1 MKLNTLFIITGILGL
16 FFGLLTVLMPGDFSE
31 FYGGTLTDAGKFDT
45 QLQGAAYLGVAF
57 LLFFALKAK
66 EAAARKAIVI
76 GSLVHFVI
84 GLVISLK
91 WQLVGT
97 VNVWGW
103 STVAIFALLALGYL
117 YFLVKGFE

>member
-16 FFGLLTVLMPGDFSE
+16 FFGLLTVLVPGGFSE
-31 FYGGTLTDAGKFDT
+31 FYGGALTNAGKFDT
-45 QLQGAAYLGVAF
+45 QLQGAAYLGFAF

-84 GLVISLK
+84 GIIISLK
-91 WQLVGT
+91 WQLAGA
-97 VNVWGW
+97 VNAWGW

-117 YFLVKGFE
+117 YFLLKGVE

>member
-1 MKLNTLFIITGILGL
+1 MKLNTLFIITGVLGL
-16 FFGLLTVLMPGDFSE
+16 CFGVLTVLMPGGFSE
-31 FYGGTLTDAGKFDT
+31 FYGGSLTDSGKFDT
-45 QLQGAAYLGVAF
+45 QLQGAAYLGFAF

-84 GLVISLK
+84 GLIISLK
-91 WQLVGT
+91 WQLAGI

-103 STVAIFALLALGYL
+103 STVTIFALLSLGYL
-117 YFLVKGFE
+117 YFLVKGVE

>member
-1 MKLNTLFIITGILGL
+1 MKLNTLFIITAILGL
-16 FFGLLTVLMPGDFSE
+16 FFGLLTVLIPTGFSE

-45 QLQGAAYLGVAF
+45 QLLGAAYLGFAF

-84 GLVISLK
+84 GFIISLK
-91 WQLVGT
+91 WQLAGT

-103 STVAIFALLALGYL
+103 STVAIFALLCLGYL
-117 YFLVKGFE
+117 YFLMKGAE